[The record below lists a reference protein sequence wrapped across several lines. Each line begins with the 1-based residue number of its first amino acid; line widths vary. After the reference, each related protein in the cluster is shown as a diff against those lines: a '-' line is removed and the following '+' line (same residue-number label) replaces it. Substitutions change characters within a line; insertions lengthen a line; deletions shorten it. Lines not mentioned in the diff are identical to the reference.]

1 MSRLAIT
8 ITSADGQLK
17 RLASDEPHATDI
29 PQGLSLSTTI
39 PGGFDTCEFNLA
51 RRLDHPRD
59 IELFDHVRVYGP
71 GNTTVWEGRV
81 VQLPRRATDTF
92 EQGVGCVGWSSHLRD
107 DPSFCEVY
115 VDRDLSAWGQTSR
128 VRQLGLINANYSA
141 HQPRPTMRD
150 SSSAQPALGLV
161 FPGRWESPAKPN
173 CEALYDAGPG
183 LEIGAIYFDPAA
195 AASVSFGS
203 GHTWNVQVLVHPTD
217 NPTGTGTGNIASGAS
232 APNFVAQYFEPTT
245 PGRYATMLFRND
257 ATPGGVFG
265 REYSVTMRDV
275 TVYGTHGLTRRG
287 PDPGGFYLSD
297 IVADIVGRT
306 APLLRFTT
314 GEGGSIETNQFIVTH
329 LVYRDPVTGEEAL
342 QRANVFALWEWGV
355 YDNREFF
362 WRPPDPN
369 RLCWELRLSDG
380 VHLSNEGEDADGH
393 YNGVVVHYQD
403 PAGVRRVAGPPG
415 SGFDVEHADLQDT
428 SETNP
433 VNRHGIQRRWGRLDI
448 SFPCDDDS
456 AVQLG
461 RVWLAE
467 HSIAQHRGQAE
478 ITGPVAHHPTKGPRP
493 AYEIRAGDFVRFTDD
508 HGNTSIPRR
517 VIKTH
522 YTHDDDRM
530 VLDLSN
536 TVFKLEAILERMGVA
551 QVGVLAS

>member
-8 ITSADGQLK
+8 ITSADGQIK

-71 GNTTVWEGRV
+71 GNVTVWEGRV
-81 VQLPRRATDTF
+81 VQLPRRASDTF

-115 VDRDLSAWGQTSR
+115 VDRDLTVWRPPSTGER
-128 VRQLGLINANYSA
+128 LRQIQLATPYQMYDPANRTDEA
-141 HQPRPTMRD
+141 TGR
-150 SSSAQPALGLV
+150 PALITT
-161 FPGRWESPAKPN
+161 AKGPWAN
-173 CEALYDAGPG
+173 RSMCEAWYDAGPG
-183 LEIGAIYFDPAA
+183 LAIASVYYSFQA
-195 AASVSFGS
+195 AASIDVNAAAWNWTLRNRTSDIANQGDGEQTANLRAASGS
-203 GHTWNVQVLVHPTD
+203 GYW
-217 NPTGTGTGNIASGAS
+217 
-232 APNFVAQYFEPTT
+232 T
-245 PGRYATMLFRND
+245 PSVPRRYLMIFHHCEGPSSLGGRDFD
-257 ATPGGVFG
+257 VIW
-265 REYSVTMRDV
+265 RDLA
-275 TVYGTHGLTRRG
+275 VYGNHGLTRRG

-297 IVADIVGRT
+297 IVANIVGRT

-314 GEGGSIETNQFIVTH
+314 GEGGSIETNHFIVTH

-355 YDNREFF
+355 YDDRTFF
-362 WRPPDPN
+362 WRKPDPD

-403 PAGVRRVAGPPG
+403 PVGVRRVAGPPN
-415 SGFDVEHADLQDT
+415 SGFDVEHADLEDR
-428 SETNP
+428 SESNP
-433 VNRHGIQRRWGRLDI
+433 VNRHGIPRRWGRLDI

-551 QVGVLAS
+551 QVGVLA